1 MIKMLHSLTYLG
13 FLVFDDGL
21 FVLEFPVLLDLEL
34 LRGRYAG
41 VFPEFDFCESV
52 FIRISFFSHSEV
64 FLAVLGFTG
73 LE

>member
-21 FVLEFPVLLDLEL
+21 FVLEFPVLFDLEL

-41 VFPEFDFCESV
+41 EFPELDSCESV
-52 FIRISFFSHSEV
+52 FVRISFLSHSDTFFV
-64 FLAVLGFTG
+64 TLGFT
-73 LE
+73 